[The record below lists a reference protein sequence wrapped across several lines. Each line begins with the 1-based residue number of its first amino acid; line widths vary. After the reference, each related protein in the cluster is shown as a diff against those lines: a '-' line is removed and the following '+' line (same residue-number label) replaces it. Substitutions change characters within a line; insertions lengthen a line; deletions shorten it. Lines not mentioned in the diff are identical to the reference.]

1 MAPCDSDGMQTPDRS
16 RPFVISIGDSS
27 PRIPDSAFLAPGSAV
42 TGAVVLG
49 EQASV
54 WYGASLRADYT
65 TVQVGDRTNIQDN
78 ATLHG
83 DPGFPCEVAEDV
95 TIGHNAVV
103 HGCTVEAGCVIGMGA
118 VIMNGAVI
126 GSGSMV
132 AGGAVVMP
140 GTAVPPGSM
149 VAGIPAKV
157 RRPTSESER
166 EHFLNSARVYV
177 ENAERHRAALNRT
190 KGNGDA

>member
-1 MAPCDSDGMQTPDRS
+1 MHTPDRS
-16 RPFVISIGDSS
+16 RPLVITIGEET
-27 PRIPDSAFLAPGSAV
+27 PVIPDSAFVAPGSAIS
-42 TGAVVLG
+42 GAVILG
-49 EQASV
+49 EQTSV

-65 TVQVGDRTNIQDN
+65 TVRIGDRSNVQDN

-83 DPGFPCEVAEDV
+83 DPGFPCDVAHDV

-103 HGCTVEAGCVIGMGA
+103 HGCTVGPGCVIGMGA

-126 GSGSMV
+126 GAGSMV

-140 GTAVPPGSM
+140 GTEIPPGSM

-157 RRPTSESER
+157 RRPTTDTER
-166 EHFLNSARVYV
+166 EHFLRSAQVYV
-177 ENAERHRAALNRT
+177 ENAMRHQVALDP
-190 KGNGDA
+190 KHSD